1 LWRTWWNWTGV
12 ISRDAPEIA
21 RVAAP
26 VYFKIEPG
34 TSEAD
39 IYKPWY
45 CESSHEQLIREK
57 VKLASAES
65 CHVKSRYN
73 TRGGS
78 DDVVSF
84 PFGRLKALICFHF
97 LWKRK

>member
-1 LWRTWWNWTGV
+1 MIIVDAFGGMYRAY
-12 ISRDAPEIA
+12 DAPEIA

-45 CESSHEQLIREK
+45 SESSREQLIREK
-57 VKLASAES
+57 VKIASILIEIVGRRLPEIRLSGQGPADLTLLAG
-65 CHVKSRYN
+65 N
-73 TRGGS
+73 
-78 DDVVSF
+78 
-84 PFGRLKALICFHF
+84 
-97 LWKRK
+97 

>member
-1 LWRTWWNWTGV
+1 MTWWNWTGV

-57 VKLASAES
+57 
-65 CHVKSRYN
+65 
-73 TRGGS
+73 
-78 DDVVSF
+78 
-84 PFGRLKALICFHF
+84 
-97 LWKRK
+97 